1 MKKYNDFL
9 IRTKDKSILKFSY
22 KEDMGIFY
30 ETIISSKIVDKNIL
44 FKGCLKYFYVFED
57 NNKYINLIYQDSIGN
72 IILCVY
78 SSNSSKYRRLFYSKH
93 NFITPINMKGIT
105 IKEEF
110 ILFYNLDSNQEKVYF
125 LNNIKAPS
133 IIIYD
138 GKNDIHVD
146 FNILYSKDYISLII
160 YSVSFNIFKIIL
172 KTYNL
177 QSKKWITNKNVF
189 INNSSY
195 IDMSFCIR
203 NNKVYS
209 LIVIDEDKIK
219 SLIYKYNIIDKDEQL
234 QREIILFQDKD
245 ISSCLILELDNS
257 IWALWISEK
266 KLYGCYSLDFGEN
279 FSKPS
284 IYSYI
289 IEEDIRK
296 IQFIE
301 GEENKEIYI
310 KEINGKIILF
320 LEELLKDKKPLNT
333 IPKEKEIVYN
343 LKEIENSVLD
353 IKKTENYKKNNNDK
367 LKLIFNK

>member
-1 MKKYNDFL
+1 
-9 IRTKDKSILKFSY
+9 
-22 KEDMGIFY
+22 
-30 ETIISSKIVDKNIL
+30 
-44 FKGCLKYFYVFED
+44 
-57 NNKYINLIYQDSIGN
+57 
-72 IILCVY
+72 
-78 SSNSSKYRRLFYSKH
+78 
-93 NFITPINMKGIT
+93 
-105 IKEEF
+105 
-110 ILFYNLDSNQEKVYF
+110 
-125 LNNIKAPS
+125 
-133 IIIYD
+133 
-138 GKNDIHVD
+138 
-146 FNILYSKDYISLII
+146 
-160 YSVSFNIFKIIL
+160 
-172 KTYNL
+172 
-177 QSKKWITNKNVF
+177 
-189 INNSSY
+189 
-195 IDMSFCIR
+195 MSFCIR
-203 NNKVYS
+203 NNKVHS
-209 LIVIDEDKIK
+209 LIVIDEDKRK
-219 SLIYKYNIIDKDEQL
+219 SIIYKNNIIDKDEQL

-266 KLYGCYSLDFGEN
+266 KLYGCYSLDLGEN
-279 FSKPS
+279 FSNPS

-289 IEEDIRK
+289 IEDIRK